1 MKVAGHNRGGR
12 RPEVLVVVVWQGL
25 AHALEEARSAGG
37 DGTARAGAHITGVQ
51 KRRWVVSPGCGVPCF
66 AGVWRT
72 RDTSDESSD

>member
-37 DGTARAGAHITGVQ
+37 DGTARAGARITGGQ
-51 KRRWVVSPGCGVPCF
+51 KRRWVVSPGCGGGMFCWSL
-66 AGVWRT
+66 AHA
-72 RDTSDESSD
+72 